1 MALLQSINLEHI
13 PTSHTVHIALYRDI
27 RNASFLHQQLLA
39 GNTDFE
45 YALIDASVVSTPSI
59 PFYSC
64 PVPAL
69 LKFCSSYHVTK
80 QQTNGLLDHLHNPC
94 LSSDIPRRKRSV
106 GEQITESECTF

>member
-1 MALLQSINLEHI
+1 VQLNSSTAPAIAEIDQTMALLQSINLEHI

-64 PVPAL
+64 PRSCPPQIL
-69 LKFCSSYHVTK
+69 L
-80 QQTNGLLDHLHNPC
+80 
-94 LSSDIPRRKRSV
+94 
-106 GEQITESECTF
+106 